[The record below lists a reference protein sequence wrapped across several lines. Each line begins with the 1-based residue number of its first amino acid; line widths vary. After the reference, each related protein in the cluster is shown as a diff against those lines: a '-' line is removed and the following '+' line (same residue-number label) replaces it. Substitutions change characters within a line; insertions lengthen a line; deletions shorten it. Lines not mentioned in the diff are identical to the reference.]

1 MTTSRLG
8 RGPAK
13 RIVLTTW
20 GSYGDLFP
28 VLALGRG
35 LHDRGHDVTVAAPEF
50 YREIVTG
57 LQLAFRP
64 MRPDLPAIHE
74 SEAVFRRMMDPRR
87 GTERVVCESVLPSL
101 PAMYE
106 DLSEISA
113 GADLIG
119 TSLLA
124 LAGRLVAEQQ
134 GIPWCSIVLQPSVF
148 LSTSDPPVFGVI
160 PGMERLRPLPPVAH
174 RFMHHGMTLVAD
186 RWVKPWHAFRRQIGL
201 PPDPANPL
209 LSGQFSS
216 DLVLALFSAAFAT
229 PQPDWPADAVITGFP
244 FSDDVGNE
252 PLTAELEAFLDE
264 GEPPIVFTLGTS
276 AVFAPG
282 AFYEESIMA
291 ARALGRRAV
300 LLSGFNLPDGIV
312 HRDPDMLAVTYASHA
327 RLFPR
332 AAAVVHQLGVHVPQR
347 GADGVHVE
355 SERRVEV
362 GDAGEGDEPGAVV
375 AGAGEEAVEGVGGGE
390 PAGGADVGG
399 QHGPGRV
406 HGDEVGKA
414 LELGLFVAPEE
425 QGTGQREEKEAGGGG
440 NQQDV
445 PAAPDGDVAGVRP
458 APTAAGER
466 LEPTLAP
473 GPRCAEEPS
482 QPEGNEGRGNH
493 QPRVAKLHGR
503 RLRRTSCAST
513 EPSRSS
519 RAAPA
524 GHGYNSRHA
533 TYRFW
538 MSSRF
543 SSWSMRL

>member
-1 MTTSRLG
+1 MTTSLLG

-35 LHDRGHDVTVAAPEF
+35 LHDRGHDVIVAAPEF

-101 PAMYE
+101 PAMYD
-106 DLSEISA
+106 DLSEIAA

-124 LAGRLVAEQQ
+124 LAGRLVAETQ

-148 LSTSDPPVFGVI
+148 LSTTDPPVFGVI

-174 RFMHHGMTLVAD
+174 RLMHHGMTFVAD
-186 RWVKPWHAFRRQIGL
+186 RWVKPWHAYRQQIGL
-201 PPDPANPL
+201 PPDSANPL
-209 LSGQFSS
+209 LRGQFAS

-229 PQPDWPADAVITGFP
+229 PQPDWPADAVVTGFP
-244 FSDDVGNE
+244 FSDHVGNE

-282 AFYEESIMA
+282 AFYEESIKA

-332 AAAVVHQLGVHVPQR
+332 AAAVVHQGGIGTCAQAMRAGKVMLVGPYAHDQPDNAARLADHGVAKVIP
-347 GADGVHVE
+347 
-355 SERRVEV
+355 
-362 GDAGEGDEPGAVV
+362 
-375 AGAGEEAVEGVGGGE
+375 
-390 PAGGADVGG
+390 
-399 QHGPGRV
+399 
-406 HGDEVGKA
+406 
-414 LELGLFVAPEE
+414 
-425 QGTGQREEKEAGGGG
+425 
-440 NQQDV
+440 
-445 PAAPDGDVAGVRP
+445 
-458 APTAAGER
+458 
-466 LEPTLAP
+466 
-473 GPRCAEEPS
+473 PS
-482 QPEGNEGRGNH
+482 RYRA
-493 QPRVAKLHGR
+493 PRVAKALGELFSTPEYQARADRLAREVNRDHGVAAACEAIE
-503 RLRRTSCAST
+503 RLLRGT
-513 EPSRSS
+513 
-519 RAAPA
+519 
-524 GHGYNSRHA
+524 
-533 TYRFW
+533 
-538 MSSRF
+538 
-543 SSWSMRL
+543 